1 MIVAVHHQDL
11 GVLGVLWCRGMNVQF
26 SETPAKGDVLLLGDR
41 LIPEEEHQMRCERAS
56 ERFDDVW
63 LESFG

>member
-1 MIVAVHHQDL
+1 
-11 GVLGVLWCRGMNVQF
+11 MNVQF

-41 LIPEEEHQMRCERAS
+41 LIPEEQHQMRCERAS